1 MSTPETRCG
10 YIAFLGAPNAGKS
23 TLLNALIGEKL
34 AIVTPK
40 AQTTRNRIT
49 GAMIHQQSQ
58 LVFVDVPGV
67 FEPPEA
73 KKFERAMV
81 AAAWDGVADADIVCV
96 MIDAKKGLN
105 DDNLSLLERLSQL
118 KSRKKVI
125 LALNKV
131 DLVAK
136 ESLLA
141 LTNECYQ
148 HYTFDE
154 TFYISALK
162 GEGLD
167 ALKQF
172 FAQGVPE
179 GPWLYPEDY
188 LTDLPEK
195 VLASEITREKL
206 FMALREELPYSL
218 NVETENWEEKA
229 DGSIK
234 IDQVIFVER
243 EGQKGIVLGQGGA
256 QLKKIG
262 QMSREE
268 IGRIWGCKVHLF
280 LFVKV
285 REKWKENP
293 ESYSYLGLKK
303 GP

>member
-118 KSRKKVI
+118 KSRK
-125 LALNKV
+125 
-131 DLVAK
+131 
-136 ESLLA
+136 
-141 LTNECYQ
+141 
-148 HYTFDE
+148 
-154 TFYISALK
+154 
-162 GEGLD
+162 
-167 ALKQF
+167 
-172 FAQGVPE
+172 
-179 GPWLYPEDY
+179 
-188 LTDLPEK
+188 
-195 VLASEITREKL
+195 
-206 FMALREELPYSL
+206 
-218 NVETENWEEKA
+218 
-229 DGSIK
+229 
-234 IDQVIFVER
+234 
-243 EGQKGIVLGQGGA
+243 
-256 QLKKIG
+256 
-262 QMSREE
+262 
-268 IGRIWGCKVHLF
+268 
-280 LFVKV
+280 
-285 REKWKENP
+285 
-293 ESYSYLGLKK
+293 
-303 GP
+303 

>member
-1 MSTPETRCG
+1 MTHCG

-58 LVFVDVPGV
+58 LIFVDVPGV

-105 DDNLSLLERLSQL
+105 DDNTNLLERLSKL

-141 LTNECYQ
+141 LTNACYG
-148 HYTFDE
+148 HYEFDE

-167 ALKQF
+167 GLKQF

-262 QMSREE
+262 QMAREE

-285 REKWKENP
+285 REKWKDNP

-303 GP
+303 GQ

>member
-1 MSTPETRCG
+1 MTHCG

-49 GAMIHQQSQ
+49 GAMVYQQSQ
-58 LVFVDVPGV
+58 LIFVDVPGV

-105 DDNLSLLERLSQL
+105 DDNINLLERLATL
-118 KSRKKVI
+118 KTHKKVI
-125 LALNKV
+125 LVLNKV

-136 ESLLA
+136 EGLLA
-141 LTNECYQ
+141 LTSACYK
-148 HYTFDE
+148 HYEFDE

-218 NVETENWEEKA
+218 NVETENWEEKP

-262 QMSREE
+262 QMAREE

-285 REKWKENP
+285 REKWKDNP

-303 GP
+303 GQ